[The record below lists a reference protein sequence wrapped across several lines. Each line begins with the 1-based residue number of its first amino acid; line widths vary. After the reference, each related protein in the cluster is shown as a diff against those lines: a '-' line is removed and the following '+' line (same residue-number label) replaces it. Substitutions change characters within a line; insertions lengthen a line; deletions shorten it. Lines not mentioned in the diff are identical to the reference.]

1 MKTVKEFETISKDFA
16 DARLVL
22 SDRMR
27 AMNDEIEAIKRKYL
41 PIIRHAVNKAKSLKE
56 NLSNAIEESRDLFK
70 RPKTMTVHGIKFGL
84 QKVSDDI
91 EWEDEET
98 VINRIKKTMVGQI
111 NVLINTKE
119 TLCKTALK
127 QLPAPD
133 LKKIGVSLVEG
144 KEQVLIKDTNSDIDK
159 LVQKLLDEDKT
170 AAENG

>member
-27 AMNDEIEAIKRKYL
+27 AMNDEIEAVKRKYL

-91 EWEDEET
+91 EWDDEET

-133 LKKIGVSLVEG
+133 LKKIGVSLVVG
-144 KEQVLIKDTNSDIDK
+144 SEQVLIKDTNSDIDK
-159 LVQKLLDEDKT
+159 LVQKLLDEDKA

>member
-27 AMNDEIEAIKRKYL
+27 AMNDEIEAVKRKYL

-91 EWEDEET
+91 EWDDEET